1 MKVVIRK
8 SLAHKTLAFLLGAAV
23 LLVAVFPAGAIIDA
37 ALQMQL
43 GNPSG
48 AATDTNNHYQHEAQ

>member
-1 MKVVIRK
+1 VKAVIRK
-8 SLAHKTLAFLLGAAV
+8 SLAHKTPAFLLGAAV
-23 LLVAVFPAGAIIDA
+23 LLVAVFPAGAIFDA

-48 AATDTNNHYQHEAQ
+48 ATTHANNHYQHEA